1 MDQTAPANEL
11 ERRKQ
16 VRIRL
21 RDDIQVDAQK
31 YEGRTYYVV
40 KDPVALRYYRL
51 KDNEHFLLQFLDG
64 KHTLEEAQ
72 KAYEKRFR
80 PDRLRLEDLEAFAQQ
95 LLTAGLA
102 RSESPRAG
110 KLLYERRNKRKKSEF
125 MQRWTNILYIK
136 IPVIDPDRIL
146 NWMVRW
152 LGWTF
157 SGWFFAL
164 ALGLMTAAA
173 LLVLTHFE
181 TFRSKLPD
189 YHEFFSFKTV
199 IYLWMALG
207 VVKVIHEFGH
217 GLSCKKF
224 GGEVHE
230 MGALFLCLSPCLY
243 CNVSDAWTLPSKW
256 HRIIISA
263 AGIYVELVIAAL
275 ATFIW
280 WNTPHHP
287 FINNLSLSLMVVCSV
302 STVVFNANPLLR
314 YDGYYVV
321 ADWLEI
327 PNLREKS
334 NRYLKHLAQ
343 EVCLGIEVPPEG
355 YMELWRKILFVV
367 YAVVSYIYRWVI
379 TFVILRFMWSFL
391 KPYGLE
397 VISSMLALAAMI
409 SMIAWPAYNLG
420 KNLHRRGRL
429 PDMKRGH
436 VIVTSIVASAVLL
449 AFFFLPLP
457 ISRIRG
463 VGLVES
469 RPDGMSQLFVRRNG
483 CLVDLRVQPGDWV
496 VKGQELARFR
506 DEDLELELEG
516 ARTDQDSALKELGE
530 LRRELDP
537 DNPTTRKDDLKDRL
551 QEVQGALEEA
561 RSKIDVIKGIQ
572 KNDLVIRANRDGIIG
587 QAPLKEER
595 YKQFEKV
602 EPRGPAEP
610 LFTIHE
616 PGKLQVLLPVETPE
630 FNRLKESLS
639 YGDGEVILRV
649 QGMDSRTW
657 QGKIRLPLPK
667 SELSNVPLAL
677 SSKTGGPVAVRAQ
690 PSPTGALMAQT
701 QHYPVYIDIVDPD
714 PALMPGNMAQ
724 VKIYCRPETCAT
736 WVWRKINDMFNL
748 KLL

>member
-1 MDQTAPANEL
+1 
-11 ERRKQ
+11 
-16 VRIRL
+16 
-21 RDDIQVDAQK
+21 
-31 YEGRTYYVV
+31 
-40 KDPVALRYYRL
+40 
-51 KDNEHFLLQFLDG
+51 
-64 KHTLEEAQ
+64 
-72 KAYEKRFR
+72 
-80 PDRLRLEDLEAFAQQ
+80 
-95 LLTAGLA
+95 
-102 RSESPRAG
+102 
-110 KLLYERRNKRKKSEF
+110 
-125 MQRWTNILYIK
+125 
-136 IPVIDPDRIL
+136 
-146 NWMVRW
+146 
-152 LGWTF
+152 
-157 SGWFFAL
+157 
-164 ALGLMTAAA
+164 MTAAA